1 MPDFASSPPRDDA
14 DPWMT
19 VREIADEFKANI
31 ETVRLWMTR
40 GRLPAVRAG
49 RKWLARRSDVLQ
61 FIGVPS
67 DAPPDRPA
75 ASLGSKLDQ
84 RHRPPASASRLT
96 GNAPGLAERAGG

>member
-1 MPDFASSPPRDDA
+1 
-14 DPWMT
+14 MT

-67 DAPPDRPA
+67 DAPRDRPP
-75 ASLGSKLDQ
+75 SSSVRELD
-84 RHRPPASASRLT
+84 RGHRPPTSASRLT

>member
-1 MPDFASSPPRDDA
+1 
-14 DPWMT
+14 MT

-67 DAPPDRPA
+67 DTHRDRPA
-75 ASLGSKLDQ
+75 SSSAGELD
-84 RHRPPASASRLT
+84 RRRRPPASASRLT
-96 GNAPGLAERAGG
+96 GNAPGLADRAGG

>member
-1 MPDFASSPPRDDA
+1 
-14 DPWMT
+14 MT

-67 DAPPDRPA
+67 DAPRDRPA
-75 ASLGSKLDQ
+75 ASSVGELDQ
-84 RHRPPASASRLT
+84 RRRPPTSASRLT
-96 GNAPGLAERAGG
+96 GNAPGLAERASG